1 MFTIQITVLLPIYTM
16 HLRVIKFGLSKSPDM
31 IKQVGDFCTKIEIS
45 LGFITNK
52 LALTRQDIQILDTVL
67 PHD

>member
-1 MFTIQITVLLPIYTM
+1 M
-16 HLRVIKFGLSKSPDM
+16 SKSPDM